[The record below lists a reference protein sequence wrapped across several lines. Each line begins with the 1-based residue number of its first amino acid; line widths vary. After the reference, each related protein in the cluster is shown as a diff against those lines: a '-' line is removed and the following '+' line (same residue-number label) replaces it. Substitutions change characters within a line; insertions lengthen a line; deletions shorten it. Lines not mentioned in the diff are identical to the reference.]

1 MSLVPACLLLR
12 SMGLTLMWSRF
23 CWSGILWLERIAGRF
38 ANYGLNSSR
47 LRFGLRFDCVSC
59 GDAHLFPGGHCR
71 EPTTRCHGSVADNLR
86 QVRRKI
92 PGDSPRDSGKTFSNS
107 GKKLFVVFCGFR
119 GIMSNSGKFA
129 AKLRE
134 VRRKTPEGS
143 PHNSGRFTANLREVC
158 AFPREVCLLGVCA
171 GISRV
176 GACAQYQELP
186 RESVSRSALFGRR
199 SAAGYTSI
207 AALVVLV

>member
-86 QVRRKI
+86 EVRRKI
-92 PGDSPRDSGKTFSNS
+92 PGDSRQNS
-107 GKKLFVVFCGFR
+107 GRTFFEFREEAFCCILWVSLHYVKFR
-119 GIMSNSGKFA
+119 EVRRDIPGSSPQNSGRFA

-134 VRRKTPEGS
+134 VHSKSTGS
-143 PHNSGRFTANLREVC
+143 LRIPTGSLSIRCVRWHFSGRSLRTI
-158 AFPREVCLLGVCA
+158 PGT
-171 GISRV
+171 
-176 GACAQYQELP
+176 
-186 RESVSRSALFGRR
+186 SA
-199 SAAGYTSI
+199 
-207 AALVVLV
+207 

>member
-1 MSLVPACLLLR
+1 MSLVPGCLLLR

-59 GDAHLFPGGHCR
+59 GDAHRFPGGHCR

-129 AKLRE
+129 AKLWE
-134 VRRKTPEGS
+134 VRRKAPEGS

-171 GISRV
+171 LAFLGSEPAHNTRNFRV
-176 GACAQYQELP
+176 SQ
-186 RESVSRSALFGRR
+186 FH
-199 SAAGYTSI
+199 
-207 AALVVLV
+207 AALYLVDAALPVINQ